1 MSETTPSSAAPSAH
15 QTRIN
20 TGVPVRK
27 DARAK
32 KLKENMRRR
41 KEAVRSRDDASE
53 DA

>member
-1 MSETTPSSAAPSAH
+1 MAETTPSSAAQAAPK
-15 QTRIN
+15 TRAN
-20 TGVPVRK
+20 TGVLVRK

-41 KEAVRSRDDASE
+41 KEAVRSRNDAGE